1 MKFIISRDV
10 LLPCLQTVNGVIER
24 RHTLPVLSNL
34 LMSVG
39 KSQVKLTGTDM
50 EVELIVTFPFEC
62 DQEAEFTLPARKM
75 LDICRALPDAAIL
88 DVTTDKDRVTL
99 KSNKSRFTLAT
110 LPAKEFPLTEI
121 SSFQATL
128 TISQGELK
136 NLLEDTMFAMAQQ
149 DVRYYLNGLLLE
161 VNANTLRAVATDGH
175 RLALKEVKR
184 DTGINEQKQVI
195 IPRKGVI
202 EISRLL
208 GSSDKPAEIMIG
220 TNHIRVNIDGLQFT
234 SKLIDGKFPDYE
246 RVIPKDT
253 GTPLYAN
260 KEALRLSLTRA
271 SILSNEKYRGVRIQ
285 LKPNSLKALTHNPD
299 QEEAEEELEVKYSG
313 EEMEIGF
320 NVTYLLDAINAIKTE
335 QIIMT
340 AASPDSSCLLTPEDQ
355 EDCKYVVMPMRL

>member
-75 LDICRALPDAAIL
+75 LDICRALPDASIL

>member
-75 LDICRALPDAAIL
+75 LDICRALPDASIL

-340 AASPDSSCLLTPEDQ
+340 AASPDSSCLLTPENQ
-355 EDCKYVVMPMRL
+355 ENCKYVVMPMRL